1 MGVCMYMST
10 FKLPSPR
17 KYWTEKI
24 PQVVNNFA
32 VKRFEQLKSS
42 IHFNSEIGS
51 ANSMEESGLKV
62 KPLINLI
69 NNRLALLKISPQV
82 CIDEMMIQS
91 KSKFGP
97 RIYQKGKPHPW
108 GYKLYGLSDAYEVIY
123 KLHLHCGAFPQVDG
137 FPDIVSTVNR
147 VLSLVENVA
156 RNKNVEL

>member
-1 MGVCMYMST
+1 MERIDYILFSY
-10 FKLPSPR
+10 KSSDLR
-17 KYWTEKI
+17 
-24 PQVVNNFA
+24 
-32 VKRFEQLKSS
+32 SS

-69 NNRLALLKISPQV
+69 NNRLALLKISSQV

-108 GYKLYGLSDAYEVIY
+108 DYKLYGLSDAYGIIY
-123 KLHLHCGAFPQVDG
+123 KLHLHCGASPQVQG
-137 FPDIVSTVNR
+137 YPDIGSTGNR
-147 VLSLVENVA
+147 VLSLIENVPKHQ
-156 RNKNVEL
+156 NFELYMDNFFTSIPLI